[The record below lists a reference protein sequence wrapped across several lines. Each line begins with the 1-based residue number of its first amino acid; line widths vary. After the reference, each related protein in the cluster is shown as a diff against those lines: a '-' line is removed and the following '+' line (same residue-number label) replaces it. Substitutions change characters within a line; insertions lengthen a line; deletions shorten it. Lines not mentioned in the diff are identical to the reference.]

1 MLSYYISL
9 YYIVRERNPG
19 IKFKPEDHM
28 AEVVKLEKDFHKK
41 IASRYPEWDSE
52 ENRNALRGEIDFL
65 TGVISK
71 QKAQEQKKQTLK
83 GLKEKFDNRKA
94 LRGMVT

>member
-9 YYIVRERNPG
+9 YYIIRERNQG
-19 IKFKPEDHM
+19 IKFRPEDHLR
-28 AEVVKLEKDFHKK
+28 EVMKLEKDFHKK
-41 IASRYPEWDSE
+41 IANRYPQWNNE
-52 ENRNALRGEIDFL
+52 ENRNSLKEEIDFL

-71 QKAQEQKKQTLK
+71 QKSVEQKKKTLK

-94 LRGMVT
+94 LENRVA